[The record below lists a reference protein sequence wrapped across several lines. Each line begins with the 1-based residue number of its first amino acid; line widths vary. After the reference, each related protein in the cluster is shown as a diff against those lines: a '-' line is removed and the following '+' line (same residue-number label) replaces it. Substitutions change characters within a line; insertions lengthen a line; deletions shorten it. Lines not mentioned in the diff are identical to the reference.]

1 MEELHFESEISD
13 VHLMYNMGN
22 FVEAFS
28 KGVVLQEKL
37 PDSPLLHNLVGASEL
52 ALGDPKAAA
61 NSFGRAIEADPNFID
76 SYNNLGLIYR
86 SVGMKDE
93 ALAVFKMALKI
104 DKECPEI
111 FFNIGNLLLD
121 AKMFD
126 LAREGFSEALKLDP
140 HHYDSHYNY
149 AVAITEKIYLDRSMV
164 SDQFDVTQKVD
175 QQALEDAESHLLIA
189 KEANLT
195 NAEYFNFLGEIQYQ
209 ISKYGK
215 SEKNFKSA
223 IALNKD
229 FVMAYVNLAKIRGL
243 KRNFNKSIELCKTAL
258 RLDNKNIPAKL
269 QLGKSYFYL
278 SLIEPAIKIF
288 SEINQ
293 INPNNHSNKY
303 NLFLALAAGEY
314 FQEAWK
320 LYDVR
325 FSLGQDRIYFERFSC
340 FSLWDGKTDCNLAI
354 WQEQGVGDVIFFT
367 SLFADVS
374 QVCKN
379 ITVFVDKRL
388 ISIFQSSY
396 KDIRFVDLETIPAVS
411 DFDAHLPMGS
421 LLSLF
426 RNDKSKF
433 TMEPKAYLTPT
444 THLNSYLKRYRKS
457 ITKTICGISWFTK
470 ANQVPDDR
478 KMDLEILV
486 KTLGNFDLE
495 IVNLQYPEK
504 DLSESQVSKKLDKKV
519 KTIPGVD
526 LKNDFDAI
534 ASIICNC
541 DFVVTIDNVIAHLAS
556 ALGKKTFVLLPLAP
570 PNFRWL
576 INKKHTPYYPQT
588 TTLIRKQKTDDW
600 SNVLIE
606 LKEEIA
612 EFLSTKDH

>member
-1 MEELHFESEISD
+1 MEELHFENEIND

-37 PDSPLLHNLVGASEL
+37 PDNPLLHNLVGASEL

-61 NSFGRAIEADPNFID
+61 NSFGKAIEADPNFIE
-76 SYNNLGLIYR
+76 SYNNLGSIYR

-104 DKECPEI
+104 DNRRPEI
-111 FFNIGNLLLD
+111 YFNIGNLLLE

-140 HHYDSHYNY
+140 HHYDSHYNC
-149 AVAITEKIYLDRSMV
+149 AMAIMKKFHLNETMI
-164 SDQFDVTQKVD
+164 SDQFDVAQKVD
-175 QQALEDAESHLLIA
+175 QKALEDAESHLAIA
-189 KEANLT
+189 EEGNLN
-195 NAEYFNFLGEIQYQ
+195 NAEYFNFLGEIQYKR
-209 ISKYGK
+209 SKYGK
-215 SEKNFKSA
+215 SEKNFKNA

-229 FVMAYVNLAKIRGL
+229 FAMAYVNLAKIRGL
-243 KRNFNKSIELCKTAL
+243 KRNYNKSIELCKTAL
-258 RLDNKNIPAKL
+258 SIDDKNLPAKI

-288 SEINQ
+288 SEIDQ
-293 INPNNHSNKY
+293 INPNNQFNKY
-303 NLFLALAAGEY
+303 NLFLALAAGGY
-314 FQEAWK
+314 FKKAWK
-320 LYDVR
+320 LSDVR
-325 FSLGQDRIYFERFSC
+325 FALGHDRIYFERFSC
-340 FSLWDGKTDCNLAI
+340 FPLWDGRTDCDLVI
-354 WQEQGVGDVIFFT
+354 WQEQGVGDVIFFA

-374 QVCKN
+374 HVCKN

-388 ISIFQSSY
+388 ISIFQCSY
-396 KDIRFVDLETIPAVS
+396 KEIRFVDLETIPAVS
-411 DFDAHLPMGS
+411 DFDAQLPMGN

-426 RNDKSKF
+426 RNDESKF
-433 TMEPKAYLTPT
+433 TTEPTAYLTPS
-444 THLNSYLKRYRKS
+444 LPLDSYVKRDRKTV
-457 ITKTICGISWFTK
+457 TKPICGISWFTK
-470 ANQVPDDR
+470 ANQIPDDR
-478 KMDLEILV
+478 KIDLEILV

-495 IVNLQYPEK
+495 IVNLQYPEEG
-504 DLSESQVSKKLDKKV
+504 LSDSQVSKKLDKKV
-519 KTIPGVD
+519 KTIPGID

-576 INKKHTPYYPQT
+576 TDRKHTPFYPQT

-600 SNVLIE
+600 SNVLLE
-606 LKEEIA
+606 LKAEIV